1 MNTKKL
7 IPYLLA
13 IVQFSLIGIIL
24 FTGPVVAETPILL
37 FIEILAIALG
47 VLSVLN
53 MGIWNFKITPN
64 IKQNG
69 KMVSFGIYRII
80 RHPMYLSIILFITP
94 LLINHFNW
102 FRLAISLALFI
113 DLILKLDYEERLLK
127 KHFKG
132 YEEYRKRSFRLIPF
146 VY

>member
-24 FTGPVVAETPILL
+24 FTGPVVAEAPILL

-64 IKQNG
+64 IKQSG

-94 LLINHFNW
+94 LVVNYFTW
-102 FRLAISLALFI
+102 FRFAISLALFI
-113 DLILKLDYEERLLK
+113 DLILKLEYEERLLR
-127 KHFKG
+127 KHFEG
-132 YEEYRKRSFRLIPF
+132 YEEYRKKSFRLVPF